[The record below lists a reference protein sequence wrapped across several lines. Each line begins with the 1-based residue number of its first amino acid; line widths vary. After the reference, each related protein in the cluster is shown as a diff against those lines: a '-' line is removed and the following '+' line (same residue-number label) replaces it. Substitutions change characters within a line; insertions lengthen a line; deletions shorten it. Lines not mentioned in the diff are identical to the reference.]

1 MSSIVNDIDKLKSVK
16 PDPAYIL
23 AFVSVNGN
31 SIIGKDDLE
40 KVLDDLLKEFNV
52 SADKIE
58 VDFDNDSR
66 FGYFI
71 LKMKPNHNQTY

>member
-1 MSSIVNDIDKLKSVK
+1 MK
-16 PDPAYIL
+16 PDPAYVL
-23 AFVSVNGN
+23 SFVSVNDG
-31 SIIGKDDLE
+31 SITSKDKLE
-40 KVLDDLLKEFNV
+40 TVLGDLLKEFNV

>member
-1 MSSIVNDIDKLKSVK
+1 MFYL
-16 PDPAYIL
+16 
-23 AFVSVNGN
+23 FVSVNDG
-31 SIIGKDDLE
+31 SITSKDKLE
-40 KVLDDLLKEFNV
+40 TVLGDLLKEFNV

>member
-1 MSSIVNDIDKLKSVK
+1 MK
-16 PDPAYIL
+16 PDPAYVL
-23 AFVSVNGN
+23 SFVSVNDG
-31 SIIGKDDLE
+31 SITSKDDLE
-40 KVLDDLLKEFNV
+40 TVLGDLLKEFNV

>member
-52 SADKIE
+52 SADKIA
-58 VDFDNDSR
+58 VDFDNDGR

-71 LKMKPNHNQTY
+71 LK